1 MPHGEGRA
9 LAGSGLLT
17 GLFEHAARPEVSSLR
32 RLSETLGAAED
43 ADAVA
48 VAGADWI
55 GTILGRETPVSLA
68 RPDGSSHR
76 LRITWTSGPIAGL
89 SEKAERRRVVER
101 RDAFDTLEPTTVRL
115 EDRDQI
121 LAMLPLTCRG
131 RAVGVLEVLAPEAR
145 LEAAWDVLEAG
156 TSQLG
161 AALHVVTQNERYRQK
176 VESRERTSN
185 LGTELVRARSA
196 DEAVRIAVRFVWER
210 VRVPVAGWCE
220 ADGGVHTLVETRGL
234 ANGGRFELRQLM
246 PTIPPWGSLGAS
258 EQETAKQ
265 VFRDIAGVHHVSAV
279 DVRDGLLL
287 VGHRDEAV
295 DGSIE
300 MVGSLL
306 AEVLQILDAA
316 AVANM
321 RNRRFDLGIAW
332 TAHELRGPL
341 LGVKAALEML
351 LMRRTPDP
359 AEDAFLRTSLSEL
372 DQLTSSVDAI
382 LTWVVGEQPLPTG
395 EADLVRVVEE
405 TADSCRLEFGQDRAI
420 VIDSPD
426 GVIAPVEPTHL
437 RMVVSNLLR
446 NALIYSFRGTKV
458 EVVVREAVDHVELS
472 VRDEGPEIPAK
483 DRRLIFDPFA
493 RGSHSGSDR
502 MGTGLGLFIARRVV
516 EAHGGR
522 IWVESGPG
530 WTTFYVR
537 FPVERR
543 NQRRFAS

>member
-1 MPHGEGRA
+1 M
-9 LAGSGLLT
+9 GLI
-17 GLFEHAARPEVSSLR
+17 GHAARPEVSSLR
-32 RLSETLGAAED
+32 ELSEALGAAED
-43 ADAVA
+43 ADALA
-48 VAGADWI
+48 SAGAQWI
-55 GTILGRETPVSLA
+55 GTVLGPATPVSLA

-76 LRITWTSGPIAGL
+76 LRITWTSGSSAGL

-101 RDAFDTLEPTTVRL
+101 RAAFASLRPTTVRL
-115 EDRDQI
+115 EDHDQI
-121 LAMLPLTCRG
+121 LAMLPLMCRG
-131 RAVGVLEVLAPEAR
+131 RAVGVLEVVAPEAG
-145 LEAAWDVLEAG
+145 LEAAWDLLEAG

-161 AALHVVTQNERYRQK
+161 AALHVLTQNERFRRR
-176 VESRERTSN
+176 VESWERTAN
-185 LGTELVRARSA
+185 LEAALVRAKSA

-220 ADGGVHTLVETRGL
+220 ANGGIHTLIETRGL
-234 ANGGRFELRQLM
+234 ANSARRELHQLL

-258 EQETAKQ
+258 EQEAAKQ
-265 VFRDIAGVHHVSAV
+265 VFRDIAGVHHVSAL
-279 DVRDGLLL
+279 DARDGVLL
-287 VGHRDEAV
+287 VGRTDEAI

-306 AEVLQILDAA
+306 AEVLHILDEAA
-316 AVANM
+316 LASM
-321 RNRRFDLGIAW
+321 RNQRFDLGIAW

-341 LGVKAALEML
+341 LGVKAALELL
-351 LMRRTPDP
+351 LMRRPPDP
-359 AEDAFLRTSLSEL
+359 SEDAFLRTSLSEL

-382 LTWVVGEQPLPTG
+382 LTWAVGEQPLPTG

-405 TADSCRLEFGQDRAI
+405 TADSCRLEFGQDRVI
-420 VIDSPD
+420 VIEAPD

-458 EVVVREAVDHVELS
+458 EVVVRDSVDHVELS

-493 RGSHSGSDR
+493 RGSNSGSNR
-502 MGTGLGLFIARRVV
+502 IGTGLGLFIARRIVD
-516 EAHGGR
+516 AHGGR
-522 IWVESGPG
+522 IWVESDPG

-537 FPVERR
+537 FPIEGR
-543 NQRRFAS
+543 NQQRFAS